1 MREKPILP
9 GLLQAVALLRV
20 EGRLA
25 RWLDPERVDEG
36 VLCTVPVEISVSLAS
51 VTCADGLV
59 VAGSGR
65 ASSFGADEPARGS
78 EVVEP
83 NVFSPKNSPTPSRLQ
98 INRAAME
105 VLRRIPVFP
114 QRMMQ
119 NSA

>member
-25 RWLDPERVDEG
+25 NRWLDPERVDEG
-36 VLCTVPVEISVSLAS
+36 VLCTVPVEISVSLTS

-59 VAGSGR
+59 VAGSSR

-83 NVFSPKNSPTPSRLQ
+83 NVFSPKNSPTPRRLK
-98 INRAAME
+98 INRAAMD
-105 VLRRIPVFP
+105 VVRRIPVFSSKK
-114 QRMMQ
+114 R
-119 NSA
+119 